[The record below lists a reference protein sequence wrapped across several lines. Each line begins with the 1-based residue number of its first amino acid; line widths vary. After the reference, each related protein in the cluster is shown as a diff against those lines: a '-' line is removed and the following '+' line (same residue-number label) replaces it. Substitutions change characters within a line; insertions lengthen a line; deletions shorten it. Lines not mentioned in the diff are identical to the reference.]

1 MVHFIFTIQNPF
13 HSLFPIQIG
22 SFMWS
27 RWVPDWVGGD
37 YVGED
42 DDNSYRDD
50 ADSYED
56 DDHNYE
62 DDVNS
67 YEDDDDSYKD
77 DDDEDD
83 IDSYGDDDDIAAYSS
98 LGLVVGSPSEN
109 SASKSPQILERGWN
123 EAKRSQASIKY
134 GMRPKYG
141 NTEWGEG
148 ITALTQIRN

>member
-1 MVHFIFTIQNPF
+1 MARRPT
-13 HSLFPIQIG
+13 
-22 SFMWS
+22 
-27 RWVPDWVGGD
+27 DWVGGD

-109 SASKSPQILERGWN
+109 SASKSPQILESGWN

>member
-1 MVHFIFTIQNPF
+1 MVHFIFPIQNPF

-27 RWVPDWVGGD
+27 RWVPHWVGGD

-50 ADSYED
+50 
-56 DDHNYE
+56 
-62 DDVNS
+62 VNS
-67 YEDDDDSYKD
+67 FEDDDDSYKD

-83 IDSYGDDDDIAAYSS
+83 IDRYGDDDDIAAYSS

-109 SASKSPQILERGWN
+109 SASKSPQILESGWN
-123 EAKRSQASIKY
+123 EAKRSQASTKY
-134 GMRPKYG
+134 GMRP
-141 NTEWGEG
+141 NTEIHQVWFTCT
-148 ITALTQIRN
+148 IHLIFDQ